1 MACSWYDLDQ
11 HEVLDLKG
19 RILEAAGASKK
30 HGQTAKYP
38 LHAGSYTSA
47 VVDLNSPS
55 WTETLINAGETAEE
69 THEDCTCCQCEP
81 RTPPRLCSFQAY
93 LKRKSGHEHCFM
105 NKYSCIFGC
114 RFQARGANSL
124 ASGRS
129 AQLPYRGAK

>member
-19 RILEAAGASKK
+19 RILEAAGAGKK
-30 HGQTAKYP
+30 HGQKAKYP

-69 THEDCTCCQCEP
+69 MRKDCTCCQCG
-81 RTPPRLCSFQAY
+81 PPRLCGVQACE
-93 LKRKSGHEHCFM
+93 RKVVM
-105 NKYSCIFGC
+105 NVVS
-114 RFQARGANSL
+114 
-124 ASGRS
+124 
-129 AQLPYRGAK
+129 

>member
-30 HGQTAKYP
+30 HGQQAKYP

-55 WTETLINAGETAEE
+55 WTETLINAGETAEGILHMLPMW
-69 THEDCTCCQCEP
+69 TNDATKAL
-81 RTPPRLCSFQAY
+81 RLS
-93 LKRKSGHEHCFM
+93 
-105 NKYSCIFGC
+105 
-114 RFQARGANSL
+114 SL
-124 ASGRS
+124 SKGKVVLNMS
-129 AQLPYRGAK
+129 S

>member
-1 MACSWYDLDQ
+1 MQLDDLDQ

-55 WTETLINAGETAEE
+55 WTETLINAGETAEGM
-69 THEDCTCCQCEP
+69 HEDCTCCQW
-81 RTPPRLCSFQAY
+81 TNDATKALRLS
-93 LKRKSGHEHCFM
+93 
-105 NKYSCIFGC
+105 
-114 RFQARGANSL
+114 SL
-124 ASGRS
+124 SKGKVVLNMS
-129 AQLPYRGAK
+129 S

>member
-38 LHAGSYTSA
+38 LHAGSYTPA

-55 WTETLINAGETAEE
+55 WTETLINAGETANGI
-69 THEDCTCCQCEP
+69 CTCCQCAG
-81 RTPPRLCSFQAY
+81 RHQGSAAFKLV
-93 LKRKSGHEHCFM
+93 KKKSGDEKLFHGQM
-105 NKYSCIFGC
+105 
-114 RFQARGANSL
+114 
-124 ASGRS
+124 
-129 AQLPYRGAK
+129 

>member
-30 HGQTAKYP
+30 HGQKAKYQ

-55 WTETLINAGETAEE
+55 WTETLINAGETSERM
-69 THEDCTCCQCEP
+69 HEDCTCCQCGSS
-81 RTPPRLCSFQAY
+81 TPPRFSGFEIQACQ
-93 LKRKSGHEHCFM
+93 KE
-105 NKYSCIFGC
+105 
-114 RFQARGANSL
+114 
-124 ASGRS
+124 
-129 AQLPYRGAK
+129 

>member
-30 HGQTAKYP
+30 HGQQAKYP

-55 WTETLINAGETAEE
+55 WTETLINAGETAEGM
-69 THEDCTCCQCEP
+69 HEDCTCCQCGP
-81 RTPPRLCSFQAY
+81 MTPPRLCGFQACQ
-93 LKRKSGHEHCFM
+93 KEKWS
-105 NKYSCIFGC
+105 
-114 RFQARGANSL
+114 
-124 ASGRS
+124 
-129 AQLPYRGAK
+129 